1 MLLHTYHLIK
11 HQMILNKKDSK
22 ATLINTISE
31 QLVPMIEC
39 DDGPNSSCLS
49 VLSFFHVPS
58 LFEAWNCRKSVKP
71 RI

>member
-11 HQMILNKKDSK
+11 HQMILNKNDSK

-31 QLVPMIEC
+31 RLVPMIEC
-39 DDGPNSSCLS
+39 DDGPNSS

-58 LFEAWNCRKSVKP
+58 LFEAWNRRKSAKP
-71 RI
+71 RL